1 MSSSPLIKLV
11 SGYKSFGDT
20 HVLNGVDLEVN
31 KGEVTAIIGPSGVGK
46 STLLRCLTLLEKFD
60 DADLTYGD
68 VRVCKSVDGQA
79 QYVDKQTLL
88 KAKSKFGLVFQNF
101 NLFPHWTVLENVYKP
116 LIDVA
121 NLSKDEAI
129 EKAHEILQ
137 QLDLSNKEDFV
148 PCDMSGGQQ
157 QRVAIAR
164 ALAFSPSVLY
174 FDEPTSALDP
184 RLSREVSALIR
195 SVAEE
200 GIGTVVVTHE
210 MSFARTCADYVAI
223 MSSGKFAEVGRS
235 NDVFSNPQS
244 PITREFLNMD
254 EQGNLDI

>member
-1 MSSSPLIKLV
+1 MSSTPLIKLT
-11 SGYKSFGDT
+11 SGTKSFGDT

-31 KGEVTAIIGPSGVGK
+31 EGEVMAIIGPSGVGK

-60 DADLTYGD
+60 DANLDYGD
-68 VRVCKSVDGQA
+68 VKVCRSRDGQA
-79 QYVDKQTLL
+79 KYADKQTLL
-88 KAKSKFGLVFQNF
+88 QAKSNFGLVFQNF

-116 LIDVA
+116 LQDVA
-121 NLSKDEAI
+121 NLPKEEAMN
-129 EKAHEILQ
+129 KAKTILQ
-137 QLDLSNKEDFV
+137 RLDLSGKENFV

-184 RLSREVSALIR
+184 RLSREVSNLIR
-195 SVAEE
+195 SVASE

-210 MSFARTCADYVAI
+210 MNFARTCADFVAI

-235 NDVFSNPQS
+235 SEVFENPQS

-254 EQGNLDI
+254 EAGSLE

>member
-1 MSSSPLIKLV
+1 MSSTPLIKLT
-11 SGYKSFGDT
+11 SGTKSFGDT
-20 HVLNGVDLEVN
+20 HVLIGVDLEVN
-31 KGEVTAIIGPSGVGK
+31 EGEVMAIIGPSGVGK

-68 VRVCKSVDGQA
+68 VKVCKSRDGQA
-79 QYVDKQTLL
+79 KYADKQTLL
-88 KAKSKFGLVFQNF
+88 QAKSKFGLVFQNF

-116 LIDVA
+116 LQDVA
-121 NLSKDEAI
+121 NLPKEEAMN
-129 EKAHEILQ
+129 KAKTILQ
-137 QLDLSNKEDFV
+137 RLDLSGKENFV

-184 RLSREVSALIR
+184 RLSREVANLIR
-195 SVAEE
+195 SVASE

-210 MSFARTCADYVAI
+210 MNFARTCADFVAI

-235 NDVFSNPQS
+235 FEVFENPQS

-254 EQGNLDI
+254 EEGSLE

>member
-1 MSSSPLIKLV
+1 MSSTPLIKLT
-11 SGYKSFGDT
+11 SGTKSFGDT

-31 KGEVTAIIGPSGVGK
+31 EGEVMAIIGPSGVGK

-60 DADLTYGD
+60 DADLDYGD
-68 VRVCKSVDGQA
+68 VKVCKSRDGQA
-79 QYVDKQTLL
+79 KYADKQTLL
-88 KAKSKFGLVFQNF
+88 QAKSKFGLVFQNF

-116 LIDVA
+116 LQDVA
-121 NLSKDEAI
+121 NLPKEEALN
-129 EKAHEILQ
+129 KAKTILQ
-137 QLDLSNKEDFV
+137 RLDLSGKENFV

-164 ALAFSPSVLY
+164 ALAFSPSVLF

-184 RLSREVSALIR
+184 RLSREVANLIR
-195 SVAEE
+195 SVASE

-210 MSFARTCADYVAI
+210 MNFARTCADFVAI
-223 MSSGKFAEVGRS
+223 MNSGKFAEVGRS
-235 NDVFSNPQS
+235 AEVFENPQS

-254 EQGNLDI
+254 EEGSLE